1 MSSVW
6 KGNYIQSSL
15 SYQAPINGK
24 KHRLII
30 DRVKIFEA
38 ADRHFD
44 RPEMNL
50 AVKGILY
57 SRTCVCCRNNNLLF
71 HPKTKG
77 AVFMKGKKSK
87 FTVRVEEDLLRK
99 LSYVAEYNARSAN
112 REVEFLMRKRIAEFE
127 KTHGKIIHE

>member
-1 MSSVW
+1 MS
-6 KGNYIQSSL
+6 G
-15 SYQAPINGK
+15 SYKREKTQTYE
-24 KHRLII
+24 

-38 ADRHFD
+38 ADRLFD
-44 RPEMNL
+44 RPEMHL
-50 AVKGILY
+50 AVK
-57 SRTCVCCRNNNLLF
+57 RRNAELLF
-71 HPKTKG
+71 AAITTIYCFTQKTKG

-127 KTHGKIIHE
+127 KTHGKIIYE